1 MKCTICGNG
10 LNNSLFEAQE
20 MMYGMNEKF
29 SYLLCSECGC
39 LQITEIPENIQN
51 YYDGQYYFYEQ
62 TESKPNPLKQ
72 KISNLRNNYALSGR
86 SQIGK
91 WLYSL
96 FPTQAFEFL
105 RPLQLKPE
113 SKIVDV
119 GCGSGAL
126 LKLLATA
133 GMKNLLGADPFIP
146 NELNSKDGVKVLKIP
161 ITDVYG
167 AHDLIMFNHSFEH
180 IPNQLETLKHVASIL
195 KPNGHCVI
203 RIPTVSSYAWKHYG
217 VHWVQLDAPRHFF
230 LHSITSLEKLAH
242 DADMRVDKVVYDST
256 AFQFWGSEQYLKDIP
271 LRSDH
276 SYAVNPA
283 SSPFSDDDIA
293 GFTQR
298 AHELNQLHQGDQ
310 AIFYLRPKA

>member
-10 LNNSLFEAQE
+10 IKNSFYEAQE
-20 MMYGMNEKF
+20 MMYGMHEKF
-29 SYLLCSECGC
+29 SYLLCAECGC
-39 LQITEIPENIQN
+39 LQITEIPDNIQN
-51 YYDGQYYFYEQ
+51 YYDGQYYSYEQ
-62 TESKPNPLKQ
+62 KENKPNPIKQ
-72 KISNLRNNYALSGR
+72 KITNLRNNYALSGR

-91 WLYSL
+91 WLYSA

-105 RPLQLKPE
+105 RPLQLKPD
-113 SKIVDV
+113 SKIIDV
-119 GCGSGAL
+119 GCGSGTL

-146 NELNSKDGVKVLKIP
+146 KEVNSKDGVRVLKKP
-161 ITDVYG
+161 ITDFDG

-180 IPNQLETLKHVASIL
+180 IPNQLETLQHVASIL
-195 KPNGHCVI
+195 KPTGHCMI

-217 VHWVQLDAPRHFF
+217 VHWVQLDAPRHFY
-230 LHSITSLEKLAH
+230 LHSIASLEKLAN
-242 DADMRVDKVVYDST
+242 DAGMHLDKVVYDST

-283 SSPFSDDDIA
+283 ASPFSEEDIA
-293 GFTQR
+293 DFKQR
-298 AHELNQLHQGDQ
+298 ARELNQQQQGDQ
-310 AIFYLRPKA
+310 AIFYLRRQA